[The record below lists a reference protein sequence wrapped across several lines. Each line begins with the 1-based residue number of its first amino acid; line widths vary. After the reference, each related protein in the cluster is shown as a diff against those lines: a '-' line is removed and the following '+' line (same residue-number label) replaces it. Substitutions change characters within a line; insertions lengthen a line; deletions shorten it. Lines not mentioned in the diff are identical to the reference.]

1 MVRMKNEIM
10 QAKKKVVVD
19 NPGKSGF
26 VRYLK
31 LALISFVVL
40 SVIGLLSMMGLVYYL
55 KQDLP
60 SADAIRN
67 YRPIIGTSVYA
78 HDGTRIADFA
88 IEKRLV
94 IPYDRIPPKLVL
106 AFVAAEDQNF
116 FYHFGIDPVGIL
128 RAAIK
133 NVKAGGIKEGASTI
147 TMQVARN
154 FFLSREKKFIR
165 KLNEVILA
173 VFEIEPTL
181 TKEEIMW
188 LYLNDIYLGHGAYGV
203 QQAALTYFGKDV
215 WDLEVDEMAVIAGM
229 PKAPGRD
236 SPFVNMKKAIGR
248 KNYVLSRMLSEGYIT
263 QQEYEQAKNKPIEL
277 HHMPELFFEYAPHY
291 AEHIRKYIYDKYGEK
306 ALYKGGMR
314 VDTALDIQAQYNAQ
328 EALYYG
334 LRSLDHRQGFRGPL
348 ANVKKEQWP
357 ELIENMKQRYKDKE
371 LKRDE
376 IYIGLVTKVN
386 DRKEYTEVTVGDWK
400 ANIPFDTMKWARK
413 PDEEIR
419 WEYDMIKRPSQ
430 ALKAGDVIYVRP
442 SDPVGIK
449 ETFDFRNTYAIDPSS
464 MIWILEQTPK
474 AQAAIL
480 SKEPDSGYV
489 IAMVGGYNFEES
501 EFNRAFQ
508 ACRQPGSAFKP
519 IVYSA
524 AIEKGW
530 NVSTIILDSPIV
542 DGEWKWK
549 WKPENYGESF
559 KGEVSLRYAL
569 QNSLNIPAIKT
580 LDYVGIERA
589 KEMAIRM
596 GIKTAIQEDRSI
608 SLGSA
613 CATVDN
619 MVNVY
624 AHFANKGKKP
634 RTVYVTKVTDRDGKV
649 LEDNRNYYDIT
660 LDPREKLDRMYEE
673 TLKIDEQILSQE
685 DAFIMAWLLTQVVK
699 GGTGAGALALGRPCG
714 GKTGTTNDSYDAWFM
729 GFTPDIVSGVWIG
742 HDDNSRT
749 LGKAETGGKAA
760 LPIWLDYMKNT
771 LEGRDVLDFEAP
783 DSIHWMMVDK
793 KTGRKAVK
801 GAMQTIK
808 APFRPGE
815 QPEETMIVEGEQDPD
830 ELYKMTDLY

>member
-1 MVRMKNEIM
+1 MENDIM
-10 QAKKKVVVD
+10 QSRKKVVVD
-19 NPGKSGF
+19 NPGKGGLIKI
-26 VRYLK
+26 LK
-31 LALISFVVL
+31 IALITGVVL
-40 SVIGLLSMMGLVYYL
+40 SIIGFAALCTLVYYL

-60 SADAIRN
+60 STADVTN
-67 YRPIIGTSVYA
+67 YKPIIGTSVYA

-94 IPYDRIPPKLVL
+94 LPYDRIPAKMVL

-116 FYHFGIDPVGIL
+116 FSHFGIDPVGIL
-128 RAAIK
+128 RAAVK
-133 NVKAGGIKEGASTI
+133 NFKAGGIKEGASTI
-147 TMQVARN
+147 TMQVART

-165 KLNEVILA
+165 KLNEIILA
-173 VFEIEPTL
+173 VFELEPNL

-188 LYLNDIYLGHGAYGV
+188 LYLNQIYLGHGAYGV
-203 QQAALTYFGKDV
+203 QQAAKTYFDKDV
-215 WDLEVDEMAVIAGM
+215 WELKVDEMAVIAGM

-236 SPFVNMKKAIGR
+236 SPFINMEKAIGR
-248 KNYVLSRMLSEGYIT
+248 KNYVLGRMLSEGYVSQEEYDAAIARPIT
-263 QQEYEQAKNKPIEL
+263 LK
-277 HHMPELFFEYAPHY
+277 HSPELFFEYAPHY
-291 AEHIRKYIYDKYGEK
+291 AEHVRKYIYDKYGET

-314 VDTALDIQAQYNAQ
+314 VDTALDMQAQYYAQ

-334 LRSLDHRQGFRGPL
+334 LRNLDHRQGYRGPL
-348 ANVKKEQWP
+348 ANIPEGKYEEMIKNLEKKYAKKGLE
-357 ELIENMKQRYKDKE
+357 
-371 LKRDE
+371 RDYL
-376 IYIGLVTKVN
+376 YIGLVTDVSDKKK
-386 DRKEYTEVTVGDWK
+386 RTEVQVGRWK
-400 ANIPFDTMKWARK
+400 AYIPFDTMKWARK
-413 PDEEIR
+413 PREDVR
-419 WEYDMIKRPSQ
+419 WEHDLIKRPSQ
-430 ALKAGDVIYVRP
+430 ALKKGDVIYVRP

-449 ETFDFRNTYAIDPSS
+449 ERFDFRHSYAIDPSS

-474 AQAAIL
+474 AQSAIL

-489 IAMVGGYNFEES
+489 VAMVGGYNFEES

-530 NVSTIILDSPIV
+530 NVSTTILDSPIV

-549 WKPENYGESF
+549 WKPENYGAKF

-580 LDYVGIERA
+580 LDYVGIERS

-596 GIKTAIQEDRSI
+596 GVKTNIQEDRSI

-613 CATVDN
+613 CATVND

-634 RTVYVTKVTDRDGKV
+634 RTVYVTRVIDRDGNV

-660 LDPREKLDRMYEE
+660 LDPREKLDRLEQE
-673 TLKIDEQILSQE
+673 ALSNDEQILSE
-685 DAFIMAWLLTQVVK
+685 NDAFIMAWLLTQVVK
-699 GGTGAGALALGRPCG
+699 GGTGVGALPLNRPCG
-714 GKTGTTNDSYDAWFM
+714 GKTGTTNDNYDAWFI
-729 GFTPDIVSGVWIG
+729 GFTPDIVTGVWIG

-749 LGKAETGGKAA
+749 LGKVETGGKAA
-760 LPIWLDYMKNT
+760 LPIWLDYMKRT
-771 LEGRDVLDFEAP
+771 LDGKEVLDFEAP
-783 DSIHWMMVDK
+783 PAISWMMVNK
-793 KTGRKAVK
+793 VNGKKAVE

-815 QPEETMIVEGEQDPD
+815 KPAETMIIEGEQDPD